1 MNSADRLKLVCRLRS
16 QDAEV
21 KLTCIR
27 LARCGLPTLPKAPQI
42 GPKLHP
48 RPTALPPL
56 IGAVPC
62 GSAFR
67 KVVPHRGQSWALESL
82 EDFGVARLIVTDVG
96 PLADRRVSGVDLRKA
111 DLCSAHSPKPRK
123 PKSRYSGSLQANRLG
138 ALVQLACSAMGP
150 CLGDVD

>member
-27 LARCGLPTLPKAPQI
+27 LARCGLPTRPKAPQI

-48 RPTALPPL
+48 TPTALPPL

-62 GSAFR
+62 GSASK
-67 KVVPHRGQSWALESL
+67 KVVPLTGLEPVTPALR
-82 EDFGVARLIVTDVG
+82 RLVTDLLSALKMQSNCAAG
-96 PLADRRVSGVDLRKA
+96 TSFLSATQPHPSLA
-111 DLCSAHSPKPRK
+111 
-123 PKSRYSGSLQANRLG
+123 
-138 ALVQLACSAMGP
+138 
-150 CLGDVD
+150 